1 MCAIKT
7 SNIET
12 SANLIACERLNRSK
26 SYFLAQAV
34 HDLRQPLQAQRIYLQ
49 VLKDTTLTLHQ
60 QDLVDKASQALEDM
74 QHLMDNYLDLSRL
87 DYGGVKFEPDYF
99 KLQDLTDKLAAEFSA
114 IANAQGFRFSYIRCT
129 LTIFTD
135 KILLERMLRNLLS
148 NAFKY
153 GRSKVVFGCKRRGEG
168 IQIIVLDN
176 GNGINQEDIPYIF
189 DEFYQSAHLLPQHKS
204 GSGLGLSIVK
214 KIADIL
220 HTSINIKT
228 EKGKGTSFSFMLY
241 NN

>member
-1 MCAIKT
+1 MHTTKPSGTDT
-7 SNIET
+7 S
-12 SANLIACERLNRSK
+12 SQAIACERLNRSK

-49 VLKDTTLTLHQ
+49 VLKDTPLNPHQ
-60 QDLVDKASQALEDM
+60 QELVDKASQALEDM

-99 KLQDLTDKLAAEFSA
+99 QLQDLTDKLAAEFA
-114 IANAQGFRFSYIRCT
+114 VIAGAQGLKFSYIRCT
-129 LTIFTD
+129 QTIFTD

-176 GNGINQEDIPYIF
+176 GNCINKEDIPYIF
-189 DEFYQSAHLLPQHKS
+189 DEFYQSAHLLPLHKS